1 MCFLIVATFLRENL
15 AVRHILLSPI
25 SSAEAPAFKRG
36 EESNVENLFF
46 IVQSGR
52 VYVQLL

>member
-15 AVRHILLSPI
+15 AVRHILLSH
-25 SSAEAPAFKRG
+25 
-36 EESNVENLFF
+36 VENLFF
-46 IVQSGR
+46 IVQLGR